1 MKISIPTL
9 IAGTFLLL
17 AAPVFG
23 QTSGTSHPEAL
34 NDTIVVAP
42 PQAQPAVIV
51 SPTPAAELHTR
62 AAAEPTV
69 ETQRTPE
76 QIAEIFRPIAT
87 KQATTD
93 YDEGVV
99 TTLPHY
105 DNALSEGTAFRAQL
119 VGELSTANT
128 KAGSHFIATLTEN
141 VEHDGRVILPLGSSL
156 EGRITEARG
165 GHRLGAAAAI
175 HLVPET
181 VTLPDGTLY
190 RLNAQ
195 LIDLKAGR
203 NTRVNDEGTIV
214 GNDHTAGHMTTLG
227 VTTGS
232 GAIVGAIVGGGPGLV
247 IGAGIGAGV
256 GTVLWLR
263 QDRQQTLPEGTVLVF
278 SLNEPMEITPSAS
291 VQGPLTPH

>member
-1 MKISIPTL
+1 VP
-9 IAGTFLLL
+9 
-17 AAPVFG
+17 APAPA
-23 QTSGTSHPEAL
+23 PEL
-34 NDTIVVAP
+34 H
-42 PQAQPAVIV
+42 
-51 SPTPAAELHTR
+51 SRAAEQPV
-62 AAAEPTV
+62 EP
-69 ETQRTPE
+69 QRTPE

-87 KQATTD
+87 KPTTD

-99 TTLPHY
+99 TTAPHY
-105 DNALSEGTAFRAQL
+105 ENALSEGTVIRAHL
-119 VGELSTANT
+119 VGELSTADT
-128 KAGSHFIATLTEN
+128 KAGSHFIATLTQN
-141 VEHDGRVILPLGSSL
+141 VEHDGRVILPIGASL
-156 EGRITEARG
+156 EGRITEVRG

-190 RLNAQ
+190 RVDAQ
-195 LIDLKAGR
+195 LIDLEAGR

-232 GAIVGAIVGGGPGLV
+232 GAIVGAVVGGGPGLL

-278 SLNEPMEITPSAS
+278 SLNQPMELTPSAA
-291 VQGPLTPH
+291 VPLPLTPR